1 MIRLTFRFYGE
12 LNDFLPFAY
21 RYHEFRCAIRDPASV
36 KDAIEALGVPHPE
49 VDVLLI
55 NGRDDEFSCR
65 LRDGDR
71 VAAYPAFRSIDLGGL
86 RRLGGDPPAPV
97 RFVADAHLVRLA
109 AFLRLCGFDTLVDD
123 DDAEVAGI
131 GARDARV
138 VLTRDVGLLKRAV
151 IRYGYWVRRTDPER
165 QLAEVLAR
173 FGLVD
178 RMQPFTRCLACN
190 TLLVPADA
198 DRVADRLP
206 ARTRENFQQF
216 HECPGCARVYWPGS
230 HYTRLRELIER
241 VREANQVKVGAWPN

>member
-1 MIRLTFRFYGE
+1 MILLTFRFYGE
-12 LNDFLPFAY
+12 LNDFLPLAY
-21 RYHEFRCAIRDPASV
+21 RYHQFGCAIRAPAPV

-55 NGRDDEFSCR
+55 NGRNDEFSCR

-71 VAAYPAFRSIDLGGL
+71 VAVYPAFRSIDLGGL
-86 RRLGGDPPAPV
+86 PRLGGDPPAPV
-97 RFVADAHLVRLA
+97 RFVADVHLGRLA

-138 VLTRDVGLLKRAV
+138 VLTRDVGLLKRT
-151 IRYGYWVRRTDPER
+151 IIHYGYWVRRTDPEH

-178 RMQPFTRCLACN
+178 RMQPFTRCLECN

-198 DRVADRLP
+198 DSVADRLP

-216 HECPGCARVYWPGS
+216 HECTACGRVYWPGS
-230 HYTRLRELIER
+230 HYTRLRDLIDR
-241 VREANQVKVGAWPN
+241 VRQGDRR